1 MRPQLD
7 TAADA
12 RAGLALILAALVA
25 LSLIAL
31 TGCARDD
38 RTRLPLPQPLLF
50 GRSARY
56 HPPAY
61 GPAVAM
67 RRPIG
72 SLRCSAPP
80 GRARFLAHV
89 EVIARQR
96 VAIVPSGIGVAP
108 PQVRRGA
115 FVTGGRCEYPLRTHE
130 PTGLIEVA
138 ASHAVTLGD
147 LFRSWDQPLS
157 QTRLL
162 GFSGQV
168 TAFVGT
174 RRRRGD
180 PRAIPLRRHTAITLE
195 IGRTVPPRPRYAF
208 PRLP

>member
-1 MRPQLD
+1 M
-7 TAADA
+7 
-12 RAGLALILAALVA
+12 RAGAALAAIAIVMLV
-25 LSLIAL
+25 
-31 TGCARDD
+31 TGCGRAQREHVS
-38 RTRLPLPQPLLF
+38 LPQPLFF
-50 GRSARY
+50 GHGPRY
-56 HPPAY
+56 HRPAY
-61 GPAVAM
+61 GPAVAR

-80 GRARFLAHV
+80 RRTRFLAHV
-89 EVIARQR
+89 EVVARGR

-138 ASHAVTLGD
+138 TPHAVRLGD